1 MARPQLTILI
11 ALVLAAFVGFDLIRT
26 IRTGR
31 AHARLGIITRKQ
43 SGRFQRYVYANW
55 MVLAFCLALI
65 LWALT
70 WPETFGR

>member
-11 ALVLAAFVGFDLIRT
+11 ALVLAAFAPAERT
-26 IRTGR
+26 PGSALSR
-31 AHARLGIITRKQ
+31 ANSQDDFSATSMPIGWCWR
-43 SGRFQRYVYANW
+43 
-55 MVLAFCLALI
+55 FCLALI